1 MSDKMSRRTE
11 RLPLAY
17 GSPGT
22 TRSVLVHRYGPSG
35 CGRKAYLQASLHADE
50 TPAMATL
57 HHLVRLLDEADQNG
71 SIDGEIVVVPYANPI
86 GLDQFASGAHS
97 GRHEMAS
104 GGNFNRDWPELGRG
118 LDAALEGRL
127 GDDPAANTEAI
138 REALREKV
146 EALPAADEMDDLRR
160 LLARLAVDADL
171 VLDLHCDDD
180 ALMHLYLLETHWPE
194 GEDLACDLGC
204 RAVLLADDSGGGP
217 FDECFSTPWLRLA
230 KAFPGK
236 PIPAACLAATV
247 ELRGQSDVDDATA
260 AADAGALYRTL
271 QRRGFIAGTPETL
284 APPLCEATPLAACEV
299 VKAPDTGILSYCV
312 ALGETVKK
320 GDVIA
325 WLIDP
330 AAEEPGEG
338 RQAIRA
344 GTDGQVLSR
353 RSLKYTR
360 AGWSVAKI
368 VGTEPLAEREGG
380 ALLEA

>member
-22 TRSVLVHRYGPSG
+22 ARSVLVHRYGSPG
-35 CGRKAYLQASLHADE
+35 RGRKAYLQASLHADE
-50 TPAMATL
+50 IPAMATL
-57 HHLVRLLDEADQNG
+57 HHLVRLLDAADENG

-86 GLDQFASGAHS
+86 GLDQFLSGGHS
-97 GRHEMAS
+97 GRYELAS
-104 GGNFNRDWPELGRG
+104 GGNFNRDWPALDRG
-118 LDAALEGRL
+118 LAAALDGAL
-127 GDDPAANTEAI
+127 GDDPAANVEAI

-180 ALMHLYLLETHWPE
+180 ALMHLYLLSTHWPD

-204 RAVLLADDSGGGP
+204 QAVLLADDSGGGP

-230 KAFPGK
+230 KAFPDK
-236 PIPAACLAATV
+236 PIPAACLAGTV

-260 AADAGALYRTL
+260 TANANALYRIL
-271 QRRGFIAGTPETL
+271 QRRGFIAGGPEPL
-284 APPLCEATPLAACEV
+284 APPLCKGTPLAACEV

-312 ALGETVKK
+312 ALGETVSK
-320 GDVIA
+320 GDLVA

-330 AAEEPGEG
+330 AAEEPREG

-368 VGTEPLAEREGG
+368 AGTAPLAEREGG